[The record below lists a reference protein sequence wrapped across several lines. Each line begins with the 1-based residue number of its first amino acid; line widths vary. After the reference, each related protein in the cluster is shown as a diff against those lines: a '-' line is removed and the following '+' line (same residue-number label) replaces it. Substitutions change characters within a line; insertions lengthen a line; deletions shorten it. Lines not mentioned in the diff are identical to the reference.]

1 MIYCEDV
8 IDIKPTGKTGIKSSM
23 QIKSLFLHN
32 NGTYAY
38 SFLDDKVTKISHDG
52 SIKQVESSNL
62 YGKTQNV
69 VYVNKCGDRIV
80 KIGDGRSSQW
90 GHEVMILRLPPTD
103 FGINTKRFYCINF
116 DTLNTPPKAAV
127 VGKQLV
133 IAWDANLHVMSEQ
146 LL

>member
-103 FGINTKRFYCINF
+103 FGINTKRFSKNCWVKNHGS
-116 DTLNTPPKAAV
+116 TV
-127 VGKQLV
+127 VKRLTKYKLS
-133 IAWDANLHVMSEQ
+133 NSSMFCLHRTSRE
-146 LL
+146 L